1 MIDKKEKQKAYH
13 KQWWAKNGRNNNLQK
28 RYGITEE
35 IYRKMYED
43 QKGCCAICTKHTS
56 AVFSK
61 GAEGFELCVDHC
73 HETGKV
79 RGLLC
84 ENCNTGI
91 GKLNDDVKLLESAIK
106 YLKDT
111 L

>member
-1 MIDKKEKQKAYH
+1 MIDRKVKQKAYH
-13 KQWWAKNGRNNNLQK
+13 KQWWERNGRNKNLQK

-35 IYRKMYED
+35 FYRDMYNK
-43 QKGCCAICTKHTS
+43 QQGCCAICSKH
-56 AVFSK
+56 ALDVFSK

-73 HETGKV
+73 HITGTV

-106 YLKDT
+106 YLKET